1 MRNLKEYIV
10 TENNFFKNLG
20 IGLQPQIKE
29 WLDKNGIVNYTINK
43 DLTIDVFCVI
53 LKNYFEEEIPDYIR
67 FNKVFSM
74 ELHNCP
80 RLKSIV
86 FPNSLNNFIVNNC
99 PKFAKIEKGDNG
111 KGECLYRMLII
122 DSVPFKKQDVSKSVK
137 FGKECNQI
145 LLNDTE
151 FCTHLAE
158 EIIKIYKRKT
168 RISNWKEYTGENG
181 IQILCKLLLS
191 KHPEEYVPFRDIIM
205 SDDWIYDEFS
215 TIYNIDSFYIGNYI
229 STHNSQI
236 ESILKNMLKKDYK

>member
-1 MRNLKEYIV
+1 MKELKEYII

-53 LKNYFEEEIPDYIR
+53 LKNYPEEELPDYIR

-86 FPNSLNNFIVNNC
+86 FPNSLNNFIVINC
-99 PKFAKIEKGDNG
+99 PKFAKIEKGDDG
-111 KGECLYRMLII
+111 KGECLYRMIII
-122 DSVPFKKQDVSKSVK
+122 DGVPFKKQEISKSVK

-158 EIIKIYKRKT
+158 EVVKIYKRKS
-168 RISNWKEYTGENG
+168 RNSNWFCSSNKGL
-181 IQILCKLLLS
+181 QILYDLLLNPR
-191 KHPEEYVPFRDIIM
+191 PESCVPFIDIIR